1 MSLERLVSTIRRVSQ
16 NSHIGILVGGALFVE
31 RPELA
36 LLIGAD
42 GTAHNGQEA
51 VKQAERIALNKAS
64 ASEHLME

>member
-1 MSLERLVSTIRRVSQ
+1 MGLEKLISTIRRTSK
-16 NSHIGILVGGALFVE
+16 NPNIGILVGGQLLIE

-42 GTAHNGQEA
+42 ATAQNGQDA
-51 VKQAERIALNKAS
+51 VKQAERIALSKAS